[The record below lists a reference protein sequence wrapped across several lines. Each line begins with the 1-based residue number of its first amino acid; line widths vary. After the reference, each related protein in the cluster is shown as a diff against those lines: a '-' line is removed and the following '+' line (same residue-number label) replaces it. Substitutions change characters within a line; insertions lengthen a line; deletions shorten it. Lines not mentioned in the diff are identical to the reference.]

1 MNSRFGQ
8 IGQSFYRVFVSNSGA
23 VLTSGTTDTLAQEQ
37 FGIFK
42 KDGTTGTQP
51 VAVAGFSNTVER
63 VMIATGTPSSLA
75 QTTPY
80 TTQRQD
86 FNYTST
92 AEFSAKDIV
101 GWRGVKAKQGSA
113 TQLVTLGYN
122 GIDASSKMSLNA
134 KLDHS
139 PLVVKM
145 ILRGE
150 PIRRYFRDYEITRT
164 YQIDKGLCTAS
175 CDCFDP
181 CGKVPAG
188 VVADKLIE
196 SIKRDKWMGIAI
208 EKFVKASKLESCAT
222 NTCDVPVLTEY
233 TNYTLEVCD
242 DGSSTLGK
250 LQAAY
255 PGKKIVLKKRTSP
268 ISTYEMD
275 FIPTATPSD
284 FTLTGGFVIPSCGT
298 CPSGY
303 TLTAAARVI
312 EVKYLKGATPATV
325 SGTISRVLTAT
336 TDVHDIYLYVL
347 PTTKTDGDIATA
359 FTGVEYIDLGVKSDV
374 CSSSA
379 STTYSWKVGSVC
391 NRTTKDYI
399 ITLGD
404 TICGNSRLADLQKA
418 YPDNNVRVETRTS
431 VVTKS
436 STITLTG
443 TSGTATVTIGGLAK
457 TATYATS
464 LTVTRDNFIS
474 ANAAAYAAIGI
485 TITASGSAGIKV
497 VGGATLAT
505 PTIVNVTTN
514 LAGTATAAAFI
525 TDEVV
530 RGECS
535 GNYLMTFTSDCIAPE
550 DCDRLE
556 QYTFPTPIP
565 FEGKAWKEFT
575 TSTQDI
581 ATCSDPV
588 VSPCKACCV
597 AGVAFETAVFTS
609 DYRESTYGWFNWQPQ
624 DVLPVEVVVSIQ
636 HMDYTGNLCDET
648 PSYMTVLRETQ
659 LEKGT
664 SGVLVQE
671 YERAS
676 LGYQNLYWNPNP
688 FVNDAFGFQPIA
700 KQHLLYDSYYLTI
713 KKDHRSYN
721 SYILADQNQIT
732 YVFYVPTGT
741 GASLENLING
751 LVLSTGNPKLKA
763 VKL

>member
-51 VAVAGFSNTVER
+51 VAVAGFSNTVDR
-63 VMIATGTPSSLA
+63 VIIATGTPSSPA

-80 TTQRQD
+80 TSQRQN

-92 AEFSAKDIV
+92 ADISAKDIV
-101 GWRGVKAKQGSA
+101 GWRGVKAKQGSS

-188 VVADKLIE
+188 LVADKLIE
-196 SIKRDKWMGIAI
+196 AVKRDKWMGIAI
-208 EKFVKASKLESCAT
+208 DKFVKTNKLESCAT
-222 NTCDVPVLTEY
+222 DTCAAPSLTEY
-233 TNYTLEVCD
+233 TNYTIDVCD
-242 DGSSTLGK
+242 DGATTLGK

-255 PGKKIVLKKRTSP
+255 PGKKITRKKRTTP

-275 FIPTATPSD
+275 FIPTATPAD
-284 FTLTGGFVIPSCGT
+284 FTLTGGFVIPSCST

-325 SGTISRVLTAT
+325 SGSISRVLTAT

-347 PTTKTDGDIATA
+347 PTSKTDGDIATA
-359 FTGVEYIDLGVKSDV
+359 FAGIEYIDLGTKSEV
-374 CSSSA
+374 CSSNS
-379 STTYSWKVGSVC
+379 STTYSWTAGTVC
-391 NRTTKDYI
+391 NRTTKDYK

-404 TICGNSRLADLQKA
+404 TTCGTSRLADLQAA
-418 YPDNNVRVETRTS
+418 YPDNNARVETRTS

-436 STITLTG
+436 SVITLTG
-443 TSGTATVTIGGLAK
+443 TSGTATIAIGATSA
-457 TATYATS
+457 TATFATS
-464 LTVTRDNFIS
+464 LTVTRNNFIT
-474 ANAAAYAAIGI
+474 ANAATFLAAGY
-485 TITASGSAGIKV
+485 TLTASSTAGIKV
-497 VGGATLAT
+497 TGNSSLPT
-505 PTIVNVTTN
+505 PTVTNATTN
-514 LAGTATAAAFI
+514 LAGTATTPAFI
-525 TDEVV
+525 TNEVV

-535 GNYLMTFTSDCIAPE
+535 GTYLITSTSDCIAPE
-550 DCDRLE
+550 DCDKLE
-556 QYTFPTPIP
+556 LYTFPAPLP
-565 FEGKAWKEFT
+565 FEGKAWSEYT
-575 TSTQDI
+575 VSTQDI
-581 ATCSDPV
+581 ATCSDSV
-588 VSPCKACCV
+588 ASPCKACCV

-624 DVLPVEVVVSIQ
+624 DVLPVEIQVSIQ

-648 PSYMTVLRETQ
+648 SSYMTVLRETS

-664 SGVLVQE
+664 SGALVQE

-688 FVNDAFGFQPIA
+688 FVNDAFGFQPVA
-700 KQHLLYDSYYLTI
+700 KMDTLYDSYFLTI

-732 YVFYVPTGT
+732 YAFYVPTGS

-751 LVLSTGNPKLKA
+751 LVLSTGNPKLEA